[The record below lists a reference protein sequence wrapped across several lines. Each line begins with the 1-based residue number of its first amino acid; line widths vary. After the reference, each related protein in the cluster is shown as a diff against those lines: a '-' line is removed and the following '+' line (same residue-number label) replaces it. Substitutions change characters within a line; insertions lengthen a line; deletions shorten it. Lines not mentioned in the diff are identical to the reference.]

1 MLTFLSRSR
10 LLISAMCA
18 RYPVSLKCLGPP
30 SLKTSKCVASAM
42 NVFAG
47 FKNRSPVT
55 RDDSCQIVAL
65 LHRQEVIVVMPFNR
79 SMRCT
84 IHNNGEHLGLEA
96 LVAVLLVE
104 VLHNESAG
112 RIVYKIFHCAVV
124 SIPLCLC
131 DPYMLLQKGNTSS
144 LLFRPFSFGGG
155 VSARVHP
162 IPDIWGKSQ
171 GCFQSAHSCCGCRV
185 FSDEIIVGQRSNP
198 FVDALRKEPV
208 LFLYKHVSVHET
220 TRNRFPL
227 LYGAMASRMCLA
239 SSTASGLTLCA
250 SFFWLDPEADAH
262 KCRGVK

>member
-1 MLTFLSRSR
+1 
-10 LLISAMCA
+10 
-18 RYPVSLKCLGPP
+18 
-30 SLKTSKCVASAM
+30 M

-144 LLFRPFSFGGG
+144 LLFRPFSFGGQLEFIQFLTFG
-155 VSARVHP
+155 AKVRVVFKVH
-162 IPDIWGKSQ
+162 IVVVD
-171 GCFQSAHSCCGCRV
+171 V
-185 FSDEIIVGQRSNP
+185 EYFSDEIIVGQRSNP

-208 LFLYKHVSVHET
+208 LFVQACECARDHTEPLPAFVRSDGVEDVFGVFDSFRVDSV
-220 TRNRFPL
+220 
-227 LYGAMASRMCLA
+227 C
-239 SSTASGLTLCA
+239 
-250 SFFWLDPEADAH
+250 
-262 KCRGVK
+262 